1 MYNDVINR
9 ILKEYNVT
17 MPLGKVPLTQGP
29 NIDFRGPQAAG
40 FLGGGLPAINPSA
53 SVKVKL
59 KNKKSKKLK
68 KRA

>member
-1 MYNDVINR
+1 MYNDVVNK

-40 FLGGGLPAINPSA
+40 FLGGGLPAINPST